1 MQTSGRRGPC
11 GKTGA
16 RASAWQVGTEGGER
30 SRCTWVPVGRGRR
43 SDDHSLVRSPD
54 EADASTGKGMEQ
66 RDAERIQER
75 QGGVEAKGS
84 LSDDREKIPGLVPA
98 TFNKI
103 FVTLL
108 LFLDNRE
115 LSEERDSRCLAL
127 PLHKQRAGDCA
138 NRRADGEARDFCGL
152 TEVAVIILLRFE
164 PQEHEDRGEGQWKN
178 TWKKMR
184 MEAKKGPRAK
194 L

>member
-1 MQTSGRRGPC
+1 MLAQGKEWSNAMQREFR
-11 GKTGA
+11 K
-16 RASAWQVGTEGGER
+16 
-30 SRCTWVPVGRGRR
+30 
-43 SDDHSLVRSPD
+43 
-54 EADASTGKGMEQ
+54 GKGEL
-66 RDAERIQER
+66 RPRE
-75 QGGVEAKGS
+75 S

-127 PLHKQRAGDCA
+127 PLHKQGAGDCA

-164 PQEHEDRGEGQWKN
+164 PKEHEIEEKDNGRTHGSK
-178 TWKKMR
+178 
-184 MEAKKGPRAK
+184 
-194 L
+194 

>member
-11 GKTGA
+11 GKNGA

-43 SDDHSLVRSPD
+43 SDDQSLVRSPD

-66 RDAERIQER
+66 RDGERIRVRQE
-75 QGGVEAKGS
+75 GLGVRES
-84 LSDDREKIPGLVPA
+84 LSDAREKIPGLVPS
-98 TFNKI
+98 TLSKI

-108 LFLDNRE
+108 LFRDNRE
-115 LSEERDSRCLAL
+115 LSEERNSRCLAL

-152 TEVAVIILLRFE
+152 TEVAAIILLRFE
-164 PQEHEDRGEGQWKN
+164 PKEHEIEEKDNGRTHGSK
-178 TWKKMR
+178 
-184 MEAKKGPRAK
+184 
-194 L
+194 